1 MSPPMA
7 NRSNSVDFR
16 VMLSLTEPACNLGTE
31 QVRPSCRSGS
41 TSLLSSGMTSGPLV
55 AQDLSLASQRDVAA
69 LLQR

>member
-16 VMLSLTEPACNLGTE
+16 VMLSLTEPVLQLGYRTGASFMPLWFDFPT
-31 QVRPSCRSGS
+31 VIRHDFGA
-41 TSLLSSGMTSGPLV
+41 LV

-69 LLQR
+69 LLQH